1 MPISIILGIFSVF
14 GMLMSLISFILF
26 CMGFG
31 KFGIASGSV
40 AASIQSINKVVHKGS
55 IFSIFQSIG
64 MTLGYINTAIIGLI
78 ISLVNPGVL
87 QFIHENVSKSVSWI
101 TNVVN

>member
-40 AASIQSINKVVHKGS
+40 AAIQSINKVVHKGS

>member
-55 IFSIFQSIG
+55 IF
-64 MTLGYINTAIIGLI
+64 